1 MIHGFGCA
9 ADVEIEQHEKCGR
22 GYGTQLLLAWF
33 RVDAVDLDLRARRDR
48 RRARTRTLWRAE
60 PAQEEFGLAI
70 VPEEDLK

>member
-33 RVDAVDLDLRARRDR
+33 RVDLDLRARRDR
-48 RRARTRTLWRAE
+48 SRARTRPLWRAE
-60 PAQEEFGLAI
+60 PAQEELGPAI
-70 VPEEDLK
+70 VPEQSLK